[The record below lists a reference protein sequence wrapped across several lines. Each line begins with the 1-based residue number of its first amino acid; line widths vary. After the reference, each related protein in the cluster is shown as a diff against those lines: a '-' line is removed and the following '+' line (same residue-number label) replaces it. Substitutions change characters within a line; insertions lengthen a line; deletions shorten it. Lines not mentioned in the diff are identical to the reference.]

1 MSKRR
6 STFVLLAAVLG
17 VVGLLAPAASA
28 GGPPD
33 QTFTDVPPSNPF
45 FEHIEWGAAE
55 GIVEG
60 YPDGTFRPIQNVSR
74 QAMAAFLYR
83 LQGSPEP
90 PEEILEQVFSDV
102 PEDHPFFIEIFYLHA
117 AGISEGYE
125 DGTFRPSATITRQAL
140 AQFIYGFLMS
150 PPLPPEI
157 PQHFTDVTPTHPFYA
172 AIELVHDLEIAEGY
186 EDGTFRPAALVTRQV
201 AATMVHRTFIA
212 LNSMETM
219 GASAPGWTA

>member
-6 STFVLLAAVLG
+6 SVFVLVAAVAAA
-17 VVGLLAPAASA
+17 VGLLASPASA
-28 GGPPD
+28 GLQQ

-45 FEHIEWGAAE
+45 FEHIEWGADE
-55 GIVEG
+55 GIIEG
-60 YPDGTFRPIQNVSR
+60 YPDDTFRPIQNVSR

-102 PEDHPFFIEIFYLHA
+102 PEDHPFFIETFYLHA
-117 AGISEGYE
+117 SGISEGYP

-150 PPLPPEI
+150 PELPPNI

-172 AIELVHDLEIAEGY
+172 AIELMYDTEIAEGFP
-186 EDGTFRPAALVTRQV
+186 DGTFRPAALVTRQV

-219 GASAPGWTA
+219 GAASAPGWTS